1 MEFKNIEVKNFKQF
15 SDLSITFQPGI
26 NILLGGNGVGKTSVL
41 EALSIA
47 LSDYF
52 NGNPQCTH
60 ERNQC
65 KSNSVRYTCTGGC
78 FSRKRVFFCV
88 HYFNYSFR
96 Q

>member
-52 NGNPQCTH
+52 NGIPNVPRKESMQIKFGSIH
-60 ERNQC
+60 MYWGMFQPE
-65 KSNSVRYTCTGGC
+65 KSIFLRPLLQLFV
-78 FSRKRVFFCV
+78 
-88 HYFNYSFR
+88 
-96 Q
+96 